1 MKAVRLHS
9 FGGPEV
15 LRFEEIP
22 VPEPGENQALVR
34 VMAAGVNFID
44 VYQRTGFYKVPLPHP
59 AGMEAAG
66 VVEKIGPEF
75 DITPGA
81 RVAWAM
87 AAGAYAEFAAVPSAR
102 LVPIPDHVGFDA
114 AAAVMLQGMTA
125 HYLSESTFPAKSGD
139 TALVHAGAG
148 GTGLSLIPFLKL
160 KEATSS
166 PH

>member
-1 MKAVRLHS
+1 MKAVRLTS

-15 LRFEEIP
+15 WRFEEIP
-22 VPEPGENQALVR
+22 VPEPGEKQALVR

-87 AAGAYAEFAAVPSAR
+87 AAGAYAEFAAVPAAR
-102 LVPIPDHVGFDA
+102 VVPIPDHVGVDA
-114 AAAVMLQGMTA
+114 APAVMLQGMTP
-125 HYLSESTFPAKSGD
+125 HYLSERHFPAQAGG
-139 TALVHAGAG
+139 TPLVHAGAR
-148 GTGLSLIPFLKL
+148 T
-160 KEATSS
+160 A
-166 PH
+166 

>member
-87 AAGAYAEFAAVPSAR
+87 AAGPHAGVAPVPSAP
-102 LVPIPDHVGFDA
+102 LGPNPDQIWVDSYA
-114 AAAVMLQGMTA
+114 AAMLPGMTA
-125 HYLSESTFPAKSGD
+125 
-139 TALVHAGAG
+139 
-148 GTGLSLIPFLKL
+148 
-160 KEATSS
+160 
-166 PH
+166 

>member
-1 MKAVRLHS
+1 MKAVRLTS

-87 AAGAYAEFAAVPSAR
+87 AAGRYPGIGAGPSR
-102 LVPIPDHVGFDA
+102 PLGPIPRHVGFDSSA
-114 AAAVMLQGMTA
+114 PRLMDSLTA
-125 HYLSESTFPAKSGD
+125 
-139 TALVHAGAG
+139 
-148 GTGLSLIPFLKL
+148 
-160 KEATSS
+160 
-166 PH
+166 

>member
-1 MKAVRLHS
+1 MKAVRLTS

-87 AAGAYAEFAAVPSAR
+87 AAGAYAEFSAVPSAR
-102 LVPIPDHVGFDA
+102 LVPLPDHAGFEPA
-114 AAAVMLQGMTA
+114 PAVFPRVLTA
-125 HYLSESTFPAKSGD
+125 HTLS
-139 TALVHAGAG
+139 
-148 GTGLSLIPFLKL
+148 
-160 KEATSS
+160 
-166 PH
+166 

>member
-9 FGGPEV
+9 VGGAEV
-15 LRFEEIP
+15 VWLEEMP

-87 AAGAYAEFAAVPSAR
+87 AAGAYAGFAAGPSAP
-102 LVPIPDHVGFDA
+102 LVP
-114 AAAVMLQGMTA
+114 TA
-125 HYLSESTFPAKSGD
+125 
-139 TALVHAGAG
+139 
-148 GTGLSLIPFLKL
+148 
-160 KEATSS
+160 
-166 PH
+166 